1 VYNHCNIPIYFYNI
15 RMKHLQYTSETLETY
30 AYNMQFQLKHLLA
43 AWRMKVHRQVEFA
56 GGRSSAVL
64 IGSGLAVA
72 AVQGR
77 VVVATRRGKEAAA
90 LRHAWQG

>member
-1 VYNHCNIPIYFYNI
+1 
-15 RMKHLQYTSETLETY
+15 MKHLQYTSETLETY

-43 AWRMKVHRQVEFA
+43 AWRMKVRRQVDFT

-72 AVQGR
+72 AV
-77 VVVATRRGKEAAA
+77 
-90 LRHAWQG
+90 